1 MTTKTRESAAQ
12 PYELARVEEYEQ
24 AAKWCAERGLKGAVG
39 DPLPSPLAVE
49 VCESIDADPE
59 AFQEKVRL
67 HAYALAMERLG
78 LPEDADGQPTALA
91 PCAGPLSTRGPSG
104 RRVDT
109 KPRRNDLMDCPV
121 TEIREGMLVDLE
133 SCPYY
138 RMLPSAPYELALV
151 VGVERETDDCVRVDY
166 DGIGSAGYPI
176 GTVLNVEGG

>member
-12 PYELARVEEYEQ
+12 PYELARAEEYEQ

-78 LPEDADGQPTALA
+78 LPEDADGQPTALV
-91 PCAGPLSTRGPSG
+91 PCAGPLGHQGAERKVLGAARHSSRPQDTRRRRWPTSTARCRVSEGRLRGAG
-104 RRVDT
+104 ARRED
-109 KPRRNDLMDCPV
+109 
-121 TEIREGMLVDLE
+121 
-133 SCPYY
+133 
-138 RMLPSAPYELALV
+138 
-151 VGVERETDDCVRVDY
+151 
-166 DGIGSAGYPI
+166 
-176 GTVLNVEGG
+176 